1 MEENH
6 HKHREQPWNLD
17 EITLYYLNVFIVW
30 WKSTMSSIC
39 GFIQMYNGCGHFNLL
54 ESLERERLFGAYQK
68 EEGEKYCGRE
78 LLLMVSFVVQN
89 HVSIQSTQCMLCLKL
104 SPVIKGLQWQRG
116 THPWRQALCPYCH
129 LGICLFHYD
138 PRPAWLV
145 YLTILTWYCIKG
157 MNPTLTP
164 YRDLHWMIGP
174 MYLKAIRHENHD
186 EHSLRTETRPSR
198 N

>member
-1 MEENH
+1 MKFGWNH
-6 HKHREQPWNLD
+6 L
-17 EITLYYLNVFIVW
+17 I
-30 WKSTMSSIC
+30 
-39 GFIQMYNGCGHFNLL
+39 LL
-54 ESLERERLFGAYQK
+54 ECVHSLMKVYNVIHMWIHPNVQWLWTFQPSWKFGKRETLWCIPKGGG
-68 EEGEKYCGRE
+68 GEYCRRE

-116 THPWRQALCPYCH
+116 THPWRQALRPYCH

-145 YLTILTWYCIKG
+145 YLTILTWYWIKG

-186 EHSLRTETRPSR
+186 EHSLRTETWPSR